1 MAEQLHLWDQQH
13 PTELQFERTRGMEYF
28 NLYQGELVYYPHFF
42 SLAESDRYL
51 EQLTSEIDWR
61 HEPIKVY
68 GREILQPRLTA
79 WYGDA
84 GKSYTYSGIN
94 MQPQPWTAAL
104 LTIKQEIE
112 TIAGVIFNSVL
123 LTLYRDGQD
132 SMGWH
137 SDDEP
142 ELGTNPIIASV
153 SFGATRKFQL
163 RHKSRKDLDK
173 VVINLSHGS
182 FLLMAG
188 ITQHHWQ
195 HQIPKT
201 TKVTNPRINLTFR
214 IVHA

>member
-1 MAEQLHLWDQQH
+1 MVEQLHLWDQPH
-13 PTELQFERTRGMEYF
+13 PTELQFERTRGIERYD
-28 NLYQGELVYYPHFF
+28 LTQGELVYYPHFF
-42 SLAESDRYL
+42 SLAESDCYL

-61 HEPIKVY
+61 HEPIKLY

-84 GKSYTYSGIN
+84 GKSYTYSGIE

-123 LTLYRDGQD
+123 LNLYRHGQD
-132 SMGWH
+132 SVAWH

-142 ELGTNPIIASV
+142 ELGINPVIGSV
-153 SFGATRKFQL
+153 SFGVTRKFQL
-163 RHKSRKDLDK
+163 RHKVQKELK
-173 VVINLSHGS
+173 QTIELSHGS
-182 FLLMAG
+182 FLLMKG
-188 ITQHHWQ
+188 TTQHHWQ

-201 TKVTNPRINLTFR
+201 ARVKDPRINLTFR
-214 IVHA
+214 VINP